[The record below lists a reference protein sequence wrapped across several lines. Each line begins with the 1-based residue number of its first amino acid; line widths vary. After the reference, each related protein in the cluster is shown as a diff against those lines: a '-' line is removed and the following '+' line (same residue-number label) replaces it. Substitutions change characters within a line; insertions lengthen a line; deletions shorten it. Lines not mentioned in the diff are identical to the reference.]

1 MASDQAG
8 HKMSS
13 LAGQF
18 CCFLSV
24 FEQGCRCVLRL
35 GGVAALERKDLRLW
49 SLTMCDWGYASLFGW
64 SCGMNL

>member
-8 HKMSS
+8 HKIYS

-18 CCFLSV
+18 CYLLSE
-24 FEQGCRCVLRL
+24 FGQGFRCVLRL
-35 GGVAALERKDLRLW
+35 GGVATLERKDLRLW
-49 SLTMCDWGYASLFGW
+49 SLTMCDWGYASFFGW